1 MNFWK
6 KIGSAA
12 AVALVF
18 GLVAG
23 FCFSGVTYYM
33 GRAIT
38 KNHTEAT
45 ELEDVGKEPIP
56 ENVEPAKEPAPE
68 IKEAD
73 NKNTD
78 TVKITEEVMPSV
90 VAITNVSVQ
99 QYYSIWYGS
108 QEKENT
114 SAGSGVIV
122 NEDDDYIYIV
132 TNNHVISGASKIT
145 VEFID
150 EEAVEAVVKGTSP
163 SIDIAVVAVAKD
175 DMKTT
180 TMDQIKVVTMGDSQ
194 GLAVG
199 QDCVAIGNAMGYGQ
213 SVTKGIVSAID
224 REVTVRDQNGT
235 IISNKLIQTDAAIN
249 PGNSGGALLDANG
262 NLIGINSIK
271 FTTTSVEGM
280 GYAIPINTVKP
291 LVNKFINNDVVDV
304 EEKGYFGIA
313 GIEVSDAVVES
324 YGIPSGLCISK
335 IGEGSP
341 AEKAGLEV
349 GDIVIK
355 FNGREISSM
364 NELNEEIQY
373 LSAGTTVPVVIAKK
387 ADGYTE
393 STLNIT
399 LGKRESQVTDV
410 KDIENGKIEEAPKEN
425 IPQEDKK
432 QEEKSERSGSPSYNK
447 ILEDILEW
455 PFNFFD

>member
-6 KIGSAA
+6 KLGSVAA
-12 AVALVF
+12 IALVF

-23 FCFSGVTYYM
+23 SCFSGVTYYM
-33 GRAIT
+33 GKVIS
-38 KNHTEAT
+38 KNQTEAK
-45 ELEDVGKEPIP
+45 ELEDIDKDPVQED
-56 ENVEPAKEPAPE
+56 VAPS
-68 IKEAD
+68 KEATPEV
-73 NKNTD
+73 KEVVVQVTD
-78 TVKITEEVMPSV
+78 AAKITEEVMPSV

-99 QYYSIWYGS
+99 QYYSLWYGS
-108 QEKENT
+108 QERENT

-122 NEDDDYIYIV
+122 SEDDDYIYIV

-145 VEFID
+145 VEFVD
-150 EEAVEAVVKGTSP
+150 GEAVEATVKGTSP
-163 SIDIAVVAVAKD
+163 SIDISVVAVAKS
-175 DMKTT
+175 DMKSSTK
-180 TMDQIKVVTMGDSQ
+180 DEIKVVTMGDSQ
-194 GLAVG
+194 SLVVG

-224 REVTVRDQNGT
+224 REVTVHDQTGT
-235 IISNKLIQTDAAIN
+235 EISNKLIQTDAAIN
-249 PGNSGGALLDANG
+249 PGNSGGALLDSKG
-262 NLIGINSIK
+262 ELIGINSVK
-271 FTTTSVEGM
+271 FSTTSVEGM

-291 LVNKFINNDVVDV
+291 LVNKFINNDVAPVD
-304 EEKGYFGIA
+304 EKGYFGIA
-313 GIEVSDAVVES
+313 GIEVSESVVES

-364 NELNEEIQY
+364 EELNEEIQY
-373 LSAGTTVPVVIAKK
+373 LSAGTTVTVVVAKK

-393 STLNIT
+393 STMDVTLAKRNEQTTGLNET
-399 LGKRESQVTDV
+399 QDEKSQEKQT
-410 KDIENGKIEEAPKEN
+410 EEAP
-425 IPQEDKK
+425 QEIKPDEDNN
-432 QEEKSERSGSPSYNK
+432 QHSYNK
-447 ILEDILEW
+447 VFEDILEW

>member
-6 KIGSAA
+6 KLGSVAA
-12 AVALVF
+12 IALVF

-23 FCFSGVTYYM
+23 SCFSGVTYYM
-33 GRAIT
+33 GKAVS
-38 KNHTEAT
+38 KNQTEAK
-45 ELEDVGKEPIP
+45 ELEDIDKEPVQEDVAP
-56 ENVEPAKEPAPE
+56 PKEAAPE
-68 IKEAD
+68 VKEVVVQGTDAAKISKEA
-73 NKNTD
+73 
-78 TVKITEEVMPSV
+78 MPSV

-99 QYYSIWYGS
+99 QYYSLWYGS
-108 QEKENT
+108 QERENT

-122 NEDDDYIYIV
+122 SEDDDYIYIV

-145 VEFID
+145 VEFVD
-150 EEAVEAVVKGTSP
+150 GEAVEATVKGTSP
-163 SIDIAVVAVAKD
+163 SIDISVVAVAKS
-175 DMKTT
+175 DMKSSTK
-180 TMDQIKVVTMGDSQ
+180 DEIKVVTMGDSQ
-194 GLAVG
+194 SLVVG

-224 REVTVRDQNGT
+224 REVTVHDQTGT
-235 IISNKLIQTDAAIN
+235 EISNKLIQTDAAIN
-249 PGNSGGALLDANG
+249 PGNSGGALLDSKG
-262 NLIGINSIK
+262 ELIGINSVK
-271 FTTTSVEGM
+271 FSTTSVEGM

-291 LVNKFINNDVVDV
+291 LVNKFINNDVAPVD
-304 EEKGYFGIA
+304 EKGYFGIA
-313 GIEVSDAVVES
+313 GIEVSESVVES

-364 NELNEEIQY
+364 EELNEEIQY
-373 LSAGTTVPVVIAKK
+373 LSAGTTVTVVVAKK

-393 STLNIT
+393 STMDVTLAKRNEQTTGLNET
-399 LGKRESQVTDV
+399 QGEKSQEKQT
-410 KDIENGKIEEAPKEN
+410 EEAP
-425 IPQEDKK
+425 QEIKPDEDNN
-432 QEEKSERSGSPSYNK
+432 QHSYNK
-447 ILEDILEW
+447 VFEDILEW

>member
-6 KIGSAA
+6 RIGSVV
-12 AVALVF
+12 AVALAF

-33 GRAIT
+33 GKAIS
-38 KNHTEAT
+38 KNQTEVK
-45 ELEDVGKEPIP
+45 ELEDIGKESGQEDIAPP
-56 ENVEPAKEPAPE
+56 KEVAPE
-68 IKEAD
+68 VKEVIIQG
-73 NKNTD
+73 TD
-78 TVKITEEVMPSV
+78 AAKITEEVMPSV

-99 QYYSIWYGS
+99 QYYSLWYGS
-108 QEKENT
+108 QERENT

-122 NEDDDYIYIV
+122 SEDDDYIYIV
-132 TNNHVISGASKIT
+132 TNNHVISGATKIT
-145 VEFID
+145 VEFVD
-150 EEAVEAVVKGTSP
+150 GEAVEATVKGTSP
-163 SIDIAVVAVAKD
+163 SIDISVVAVAKS
-175 DMKTT
+175 DMKSSTK
-180 TMDQIKVVTMGDSQ
+180 DEIKVVTMGDSQ
-194 GLAVG
+194 SLVVG

-224 REVTVRDQNGT
+224 REVTVRDQTGT
-235 IISNKLIQTDAAIN
+235 VISNKLIQTDAAIN
-249 PGNSGGALLDANG
+249 PGNSGGALLDSKG
-262 NLIGINSIK
+262 ELIGINSVK
-271 FTTTSVEGM
+271 FSTTSVEGM

-291 LVNKFINNDVVDV
+291 LVNKFINNDVAPA

-313 GIEVSDAVVES
+313 GIEVSESVVES

-364 NELNEEIQY
+364 EELNEEIQY
-373 LSAGTTVPVVIAKK
+373 LSAGTTVTVVVAKK
-387 ADGYTE
+387 SDGYTE
-393 STLNIT
+393 STMDVT
-399 LGKRESQVTDV
+399 LAKRNDQPTDIHEIQGE
-410 KDIENGKIEEAPKEN
+410 KNQEKQIEE
-425 IPQEDKK
+425 IPQESKPDEDNN
-432 QEEKSERSGSPSYNK
+432 QRSYNK
-447 ILEDILEW
+447 IFEDILEW